1 MIASTLVLAAIM
13 APTSAQGAVPSRA
26 EDAPALPPNAIVI
39 VSDDCGYMDFGFQG
53 SKDVVTPN
61 LDALRASGVRFARAY
76 VTGAVCSPSRAALIT
91 GRYQQRFGH
100 EFNPEVG
107 SKAGLPP
114 TERTLAERLK
124 AVGYTTSA
132 IGKWHLGQR
141 PDMRPLTQGFDSFHG
156 FLAGS
161 RSYKPLPDAP
171 ARELQ
176 RLRAQDAPIANEAA
190 AFSWLSDHFGKI
202 ASEQITA
209 LAKGPPYFMYLAFN
223 AAHSPME
230 PSPEDLEAVG
240 GSGDRA
246 QFRAMVRGLDRAV
259 GVVLAAVEAS
269 GEASNTIMWF
279 VNDNGGATNNSSDNG
294 DLRGRKGSLFEG
306 GIRVP
311 MVLRWPGVA
320 AKDST
325 VAAPVSTLDIA
336 PTLLAAAGAP
346 IDGLDGK
353 DLQPLLVN
361 QALPAP
367 HDALFWRNGA
377 IAAMLECDRWKLIRI
392 DGTEFRLFDLVADP
406 SEKKD
411 LAPESAERVKTMAAA
426 LAAWESGMI
435 APTSKQN
442 ADEAARQLRGHRA
455 SAAAPGTASTDPPF
469 PVGTPTP
476 PANR

>member
-1 MIASTLVLAAIM
+1 MIGSGLVLAAM
-13 APTSAQGAVPSRA
+13 LAPTSAQGAVPRPSD
-26 EDAPALPPNAIVI
+26 DASTSPPNAIVI

-53 SKDVVTPN
+53 SQDVVTPN

-100 EFNPEVG
+100 EFNPELG
-107 SKAGLPP
+107 SKTGLPSS
-114 TERTLAERLK
+114 ERTLAERLK
-124 AVGYTTSA
+124 AAGYATTA

-141 PDMRPLTQGFDSFHG
+141 PDMRPLAQGFDSFHG

-161 RSYKPLPDAP
+161 RSYKPLPGAP

-176 RLRAQDAPIANEAA
+176 RLRVQDAPIANEAA
-190 AFSWLSDHFGKI
+190 AFSWLSDHFGKV
-202 ASEQITA
+202 AAEQIAA

-230 PSPEDLEAVG
+230 PAPEDLAAVG

-246 QFRAMVRGLDRAV
+246 KFRAMVRGLDRAV
-259 GVVLAAVEAS
+259 GAVLAAVEAS
-269 GEASNTIMWF
+269 GEASNTIVWF

-294 DLRGRKGSLFEG
+294 SLRGRKGSLFEG

-311 MVLRWPGVA
+311 MVLRWPGIA
-320 AKDST
+320 AKDATIS
-325 VAAPVSTLDIA
+325 APVSTLDIA

-346 IDGLDGK
+346 IDGMDGK
-353 DLQPLLVN
+353 DLRPLLVN
-361 QALPAP
+361 AASPAP
-367 HDALFWRNGA
+367 HGALFWRNGA

-392 DGTEFRLFDLVADP
+392 DGTEFRLFDLAADP
-406 SEKKD
+406 EEKED
-411 LAPESAERVKTMAAA
+411 VAHANAERVKTMAAA
-426 LAAWESGMI
+426 LAGWESGMI

-455 SAAAPGTASTDPPF
+455 SASAP
-469 PVGTPTP
+469 
-476 PANR
+476 